1 MGTLVG
7 PYINRGENNMET
19 ITIIAG
25 TLLVVIVLWLVW
37 SVKNLNGRVEDIDT
51 LSMDIVDIN
60 SSMDTRFEKMADEVE
75 RRLNTVHNKMHQLN
89 DDLNHTIE
97 KIDDKL
103 TSFEKI
109 VKETSKKY

>member
-1 MGTLVG
+1 
-7 PYINRGENNMET
+7 MET

-25 TLLVVIVLWLVW
+25 TLNVVILAWLLYNVR
-37 SVKNLNGRVEDIDT
+37 NLNVKVDDIDT
-51 LSMDIVDIN
+51 LSLDIVDMQG
-60 SSMDTRFEKMADEVE
+60 SMDTRFDKADAEVE

-89 DDLNHTIE
+89 DDANHTIE
-97 KIDDKL
+97 KMDDKL